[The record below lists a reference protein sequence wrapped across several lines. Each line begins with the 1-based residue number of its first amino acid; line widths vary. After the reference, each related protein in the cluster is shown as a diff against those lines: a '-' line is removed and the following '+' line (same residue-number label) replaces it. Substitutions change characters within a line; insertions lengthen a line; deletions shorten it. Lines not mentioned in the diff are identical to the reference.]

1 MAGDDLINDPYGVY
15 QRLRSASPVHRITGP
30 DGSPAW
36 IVTRYDDVRQA
47 LQDSR
52 LSLDK
57 RHSTGGYAGFAL
69 PPALD
74 ANLLNMDPPD
84 HTRLRR
90 LVGSAFTPGRIQRLR
105 EPIRKTAEQLLDPLG
120 EHGRIDLIPSYAAPL
135 AITVI
140 CDLLGVPDHHRVDFR
155 GWTHALV
162 APDPAR
168 PAATREAVAAM
179 LGFFTELL
187 ADKRRRP
194 ADDLL
199 SDLIG
204 VREASDALG
213 DDELMSL
220 AFLLLLAGFEN
231 TVHLL
236 GNAVFALLRHPRQLA
251 LVREDPALLPGAV
264 EELARFDGP
273 ALLAIRRFATED
285 LVLGG
290 VTVGAGQT
298 VLLSLAAANR
308 DPERFEDPD
317 RLDIGRTATGH
328 LALGLGI
335 HYCLGATLA
344 RTETEIALAKLF
356 ARLPDLRV
364 AADVEPRWRPSLRSR
379 SLTALQVDY

>member
-57 RHSTGGYAGFAL
+57 RHSTGGYAGFTL

-120 EHGRIDLIPSYAAPL
+120 EHGRIDVIPSYAAPL

-168 PAATREAVAAM
+168 PAATREAVGAM

-204 VREASDALG
+204 VREASDALS

-236 GNAVFALLRHPRQLA
+236 GNAVLALLRHPRQLA
-251 LVREDPALLPGAV
+251 LVREDPALLPDAV

-290 VTVGAGQT
+290 VTVRAGQT

-344 RTETEIALAKLF
+344 RTEAEIALATLF
-356 ARLPDLRV
+356 ARLPGLRV

>member
-155 GWTHALV
+155 GWTSALV

-168 PAATREAVAAM
+168 PADTREAVAAM

-236 GNAVFALLRHPRQLA
+236 GNAVLALLRHPRQLA
-251 LVREDPALLPGAV
+251 LVREDPALLPDAV

-290 VTVGAGQT
+290 VTVRAGQT

-308 DPERFEDPD
+308 DPGRFEDPD

-344 RTETEIALAKLF
+344 RTETEIALATLF

>member
-220 AFLLLLAGFEN
+220 AFLILLAGFEN

-236 GNAVFALLRHPRQLA
+236 GNAVLALLRHPRQLA

-344 RTETEIALAKLF
+344 RTETEIALATLF

>member
-120 EHGRIDLIPSYAAPL
+120 QHGRTDLIASYAAPL

-236 GNAVFALLRHPRQLA
+236 GNAVLALLRHPRQLA
-251 LVREDPALLPGAV
+251 LVRENPALLPGAV

-344 RTETEIALAKLF
+344 RTETEIALATLF

-364 AADVEPRWRPSLRSR
+364 AADVEPRRRPSLRSR

>member
-344 RTETEIALAKLF
+344 RTETEIALATLF